1 MRLSDAV
8 SHAGLAIYAEVA
20 LLIFFVAFVVIVVR
34 LWRRRD
40 RDELERMRRLP
51 LDPDRGPGA
60 KP

>member
-8 SHAGLAIYAEVA
+8 SHAGLAIYAEIA

-40 RDELERMRRLP
+40 HDELERMRRLP
-51 LDPDRGPGA
+51 LDRDRGPGA